1 MFMRLKALAAAALV
15 AATFGLY
22 GTAPANAL
30 LMNAGQSVTVD
41 FDFSGSQPAI
51 DAATQPLTLTFNFTT
66 SVFDALD
73 DPAGQLTYQYL
84 DIGAAPIFVAG
95 YSATGT
101 ETSLGDI
108 SLALGF
114 PTTDLVGS
122 IQFSL
127 SESIDLIGVSFSAQ
141 DFLGQQ
147 IISTTPLT
155 LPETADAQISEPG
168 LAAMFG
174 LGLAAMAFARCRQT
188 ARK

>member
-51 DAATQPLTLTFNFTT
+51 DAATQPLTLTFSFTT

-84 DIGAAPIFVAG
+84 DIGPAPVVAVG
-95 YSATGT
+95 YSAFGI
-101 ETSLGDI
+101 ETTLGEI
-108 SLALGF
+108 SLSLGF
-114 PTTDLVGS
+114 PTTDLEGS
-122 IQFSL
+122 IRFSL
-127 SESIDLIGVSFSAQ
+127 TESIDLIAVTFSAQ
-141 DFLGQQ
+141 DFDAAQ
-147 IISTTPLT
+147 IVSTTALT

-168 LAAMFG
+168 LAAIFG
-174 LGLAAMAFARCRQT
+174 LGLAAMGFARRRRI